1 MYCPNCNYVYKNI
14 DDYDYCPECGIK
26 LKNICDSC
34 GKILSDKD
42 INICPYCGE
51 KINTKV
57 GEIPESKKSSDE
69 KQQYSKCPNCNK
81 SFEGMNY
88 IKDICPFCGKEIN

>member
-42 INICPYCGE
+42 INICPYCGK
-51 KINTKV
+51 KIEIKV
-57 GEIPESKKSSDE
+57 GEISSE
-69 KQQYSKCPNCNK
+69 NK
-81 SFEGMNY
+81 
-88 IKDICPFCGKEIN
+88 